1 MSGGSGY
8 VLSKEAVVR
17 LVEIA
22 FNDPKLCFQ
31 PDVTN
36 EDLEIGKCLANVHV
50 LAGDGRDSQ
59 LRGRFMPFSPKD
71 HLFPRKDLNYWYW
84 TYRFYG
90 NENYVRRYLFAY
102 VLVRFK
108 IHSF

>member
-8 VLSKEAVVR
+8 VLTKESVNR

-22 FNDPKLCFQ
+22 FIDPNLCF
-31 PDVTN
+31 PDDVTN

-59 LRGRFMPFSPKD
+59 LKGRFMPFTPDS
-71 HLFPRKDLNYWYW
+71 HLFPARTIKYWYW
-84 TYRFYG
+84 IYRFYG
-90 NENYVRRYLFAY
+90 NENDVRYVY
-102 VLVRFK
+102 FK
-108 IHSF
+108 NS